1 MSDYD
6 NAQKELQEA
15 ADDGNTEAVLLQ
27 GMVYME
33 QKDTASARK
42 KFEEYVSQ
50 AEDSAEALMVWL
62 SVILRMEI
70 MTVLFPIFPVPSPL
84 QKERN

>member
-1 MSDYD
+1 MGDYD

-42 KFEEYVSQ
+42 KFEEYISKLQ
-50 AEDSAEALMVWL
+50 VW
-62 SVILRMEI
+62 
-70 MTVLFPIFPVPSPL
+70 
-84 QKERN
+84 